1 MRRTCRGLLL
11 AAMLLAVLALSGCGG
26 MPKLTFNPQDLY
38 SLPTLPT
45 KYTEL
50 NKQLSAI
57 LESGAEYAAPSAG
70 TDIQPVQLVDLDGD
84 GRSEAV
90 AFFRDPTA
98 EKPLKIYIFTAA
110 GDSYQQTGLIEGSG
124 TAIYSINYQDLDGDG
139 RMELAVG
146 WKAAVNL
153 QVLEVYALRPFGP
166 ELLLSTNYVKYTIA
180 DLDQDQRQ
188 DLVVLRA
195 DDEGGSVADYYR
207 WQEDGKLTAQ
217 SSARVSASMAE
228 LSQQG
233 RVTRGMLQGEVPAI
247 FVTGVTEMSRA
258 ITDILAVRNG
268 ELSNIVL
275 SETTGV
281 SGEIAPYR
289 SLYPADINGDG
300 LTEVPHPTPLSSAAD
315 EEETYLQIDWLGYDE
330 AGAAETVLRTYHDLE
345 DGWYLQMPETWDG
358 QICVQRTTAPNEAAV
373 TFYMR
378 ESRGQAP
385 EPFLQIA
392 AITGASREVKAVRG
406 NRFLLSRRQ
415 PETIYTA
422 ELLDANSRWAYGVTA
437 DEVRS
442 AFSLILPEWTA
453 GDK

>member
-1 MRRTCRGLLL
+1 MLL
-11 AAMLLAVLALSGCGG
+11 AAMLLAVMALSGCGG
-26 MPKLTFNPQDLY
+26 LPKLTLNPQDLY
-38 SLPTLPT
+38 SLPTLPA

-57 LESGAEYAAPSAG
+57 LDGGAEYAAPTAG

-90 AFFRDPTA
+90 AFFRDPAA
-98 EKPLKIYIFTAA
+98 EKPLKIYIFTAV

-139 RMELAVG
+139 QMELAVG

-153 QVLEVYALRPFGP
+153 QVLEVYALRPVGP

-180 DLDQDQRQ
+180 DLDLDQRQ

-195 DDEGGSVADYYR
+195 DDEGESIADYYS

-217 SSARVSASMAE
+217 SSARISASMAE

-233 RVTRGMLQGEVPAI
+233 RVTKGLLQGEVPAI

-281 SGEIAPYR
+281 SGEIAPYC
-289 SLYPADINGDG
+289 SLYPTDINGDG
-300 LTEVPHPTPLSSAAD
+300 LTEVPCPTPLFSPTDD
-315 EEETYLQIDWLGYDE
+315 EGTYRQIDWLNYDE
-330 AGAAETVLRTYHDLE
+330 TGKSETVLRTYHDLE

-358 QICVQRTTAPNEAAV
+358 QIYVERTTAPNEAMV
-373 TFYMR
+373 TFYVR
-378 ESRGQAP
+378 ESG
-385 EPFLQIA
+385 EPFLRIA
-392 AITGASREVKAVRG
+392 AVTGASREVTAARG

-422 ELLDANSRWAYGVTA
+422 ELLDADSQWAYGVTA

>member
-1 MRRTCRGLLL
+1 MCRGVLL

-38 SLPTLPT
+38 SLPTLPA

-57 LESGAEYAAPSAG
+57 LDSGAEYAAPTAG
-70 TDIQPVQLVDLDGD
+70 TDIQPVQLVDLDSD

-90 AFFRDPTA
+90 AFFRDPAA
-98 EKPLKIYIFTAA
+98 EKPLKIHIFTAD
-110 GDSYQQTGLIEGSG
+110 GDSYRQTGLIEGSG

-153 QVLEVYALRPFGP
+153 QVLEVYALRPAGP

-180 DLDQDQRQ
+180 DLNQDQRQ

-195 DDEGGSVADYYR
+195 DSEGESIADYYS
-207 WQEDGKLTAQ
+207 WQEDGKLTTQ
-217 SSARVSASMAE
+217 SSALISASMAE
-228 LSQQG
+228 LNQQG
-233 RVTRGMLQGEVPAI
+233 RVTKGLLQGEVPAI
-247 FVTGVTEMSRA
+247 FVTGVAELSRA

-281 SGEIAPYR
+281 SGEIAPYC
-289 SLYPADINGDG
+289 SLYPTDINGDG
-300 LTEVPHPTPLSSAAD
+300 LTEVPHPTLLFSPDDD
-315 EEETYLQIDWLGYDE
+315 EGAYRQIDWLSYDE
-330 AGAAETVLRTYHDLE
+330 AGRAETVLRTYHDLE

-358 QICVQRTTAPNEAAV
+358 QIYVDRTTAPNEAEV
-373 TFYMR
+373 TFYAR
-378 ESRGQAP
+378 EGGGRSA
-385 EPFLQIA
+385 EPFLQIT

-422 ELLDANSRWAYGVTA
+422 ELLDANSGWAYGVTA